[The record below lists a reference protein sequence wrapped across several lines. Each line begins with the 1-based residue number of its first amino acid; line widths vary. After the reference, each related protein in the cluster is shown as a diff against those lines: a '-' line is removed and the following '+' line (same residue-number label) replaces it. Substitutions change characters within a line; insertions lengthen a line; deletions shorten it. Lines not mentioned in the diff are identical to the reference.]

1 MKRIRSPILLLL
13 VFFSVLRVHAQY
25 SGGDGSGNALTLL
38 PQVSCSAIVYPAIYG
53 GGNEN
58 SLSMLLLTQVSC
70 TVAAYPSIFLGGNE
84 TSENSLLLT
93 QTSCAAIVYPN
104 IFAGGND
111 SSFNSI
117 DLEQTSCATPVYPS
131 IFAGGIDDGYS
142 GTALL
147 QTSCTTPADPGIYA
161 GGNSNVNTGVT
172 YLTACAPFADFEAD
186 TQFVCEGDTVNFT
199 DLSLGTPITWDWT
212 FNGGTPL
219 SSSVQNPFV
228 VYNTAGSYDV
238 QLVITTG
245 SGGNSITKTTYIVVG
260 AKPSASLVAGGP
272 ATFCGGDSVQLTVNP
287 AYTSYAWNTGATTQS
302 VYANTSGNY
311 FSVVTAAN
319 GCQANTDTISVMVL
333 SNPVPSISASG
344 PTTLC
349 NADTLTLTSS
359 PGVSYNWLP
368 GSEST
373 QAIEVT
379 ANGTYYVEVTYANG
393 CSNIS
398 APINAVFGTTPATP
412 VVTPSGPLTFCAGDS
427 VVLTSS
433 PATSYLWLP
442 GSSSTQNI
450 TVTNSGTYFVE
461 VGNGTGCTATSV
473 AVTVNV
479 LSNTPTPAITASGAL
494 SFCSGDSVVL
504 TSSPAA
510 SYSWSPGGQTSQSI
524 TVLNSGTYFVQ
535 ADNGNNC
542 PSVSASVVVSTGA
555 TPATPTI
562 GASGPLTFCAGDSV
576 VLTASASASYNW
588 LPGGQTTQSITVTS
602 TGNYYVETGN
612 GTGCTAAS
620 TPVSVTVNAVPATPT
635 IGSSGPIV
643 FCAGDSVVLTASAA
657 ASYNWL
663 PGGQT
668 TQSITVTSTGNY
680 YVETGNGTGCTAASA
695 PVSVTVNVV
704 PATPTIGASGPLTFC
719 SGDSVVLTASAA
731 ASYNW
736 LPGGQTT
743 QSITV
748 TSTGNYYV
756 ETGNG
761 TGCTA
766 ASAPVSVT
774 VNAVPA
780 TPTIGASGPL
790 TFCAGDSVVLT
801 ASAAA
806 SYNWLP
812 GGQTTQSITVTT
824 TGNYYVETSNG
835 SCTAQSLLIS
845 VNVLPSP
852 AVPLVSAS
860 GSLTFCEGDSVVLT
874 SSLADSY
881 VWNPGGSINQSLT
894 VFTSGTYFVEV
905 SNSSGCSANSL
916 PVLVTVNPNPTINLN
931 GSLVA
936 CVNTVESYTTTN
948 LGGVDY
954 LWTIDNG
961 TLVSGIGTNS
971 VNVLFPDTGQ
981 AEVMVIVTNST
992 TSCFSQSLIG
1002 ITVLPAP
1009 QAYAGNDVSVCE
1021 GQSVQLQAFGGATYS
1036 WLPPTGLSD
1045 PTIFNPVAN
1054 PSTTTQYIVV
1064 VANGS
1069 CTDSDTVLV
1078 TVNPLPTVDAG
1089 PDAYISSDSCAV
1101 LAGSGTGT
1109 YSWWPVVGLSNAFSA
1124 TPAAC
1129 PDSTITYYLTVEGAG
1144 GCSATDSVTVYVTSS
1159 GDELVFP
1166 NTFTPNGDG
1175 KNDVWYIGG
1184 LSRFP
1189 ANRLTVFN
1197 RWGNQVYDAQPYEN
1211 NWDGTSLGR
1220 ELPDG
1225 TYFYVFDRGN
1235 GEELL
1240 KGYLMIIR

>member
-1 MKRIRSPILLLL
+1 M
-13 VFFSVLRVHAQY
+13 RVHAQY

-602 TGNYYVETGN
+602 TGNYYVET
-612 GTGCTAAS
+612 
-620 TPVSVTVNAVPATPT
+620 
-635 IGSSGPIV
+635 
-643 FCAGDSVVLTASAA
+643 
-657 ASYNWL
+657 
-663 PGGQT
+663 
-668 TQSITVTSTGNY
+668 
-680 YVETGNGTGCTAASA
+680 
-695 PVSVTVNVV
+695 
-704 PATPTIGASGPLTFC
+704 
-719 SGDSVVLTASAA
+719 
-731 ASYNW
+731 
-736 LPGGQTT
+736 
-743 QSITV
+743 
-748 TSTGNYYV
+748 
-756 ETGNG
+756 
-761 TGCTA
+761 
-766 ASAPVSVT
+766 
-774 VNAVPA
+774 
-780 TPTIGASGPL
+780 
-790 TFCAGDSVVLT
+790 
-801 ASAAA
+801 
-806 SYNWLP
+806 
-812 GGQTTQSITVTT
+812 
-824 TGNYYVETSNG
+824 
-835 SCTAQSLLIS
+835 
-845 VNVLPSP
+845 
-852 AVPLVSAS
+852 
-860 GSLTFCEGDSVVLT
+860 
-874 SSLADSY
+874 
-881 VWNPGGSINQSLT
+881 
-894 VFTSGTYFVEV
+894 
-905 SNSSGCSANSL
+905 
-916 PVLVTVNPNPTINLN
+916 
-931 GSLVA
+931 
-936 CVNTVESYTTTN
+936 
-948 LGGVDY
+948 
-954 LWTIDNG
+954 
-961 TLVSGIGTNS
+961 
-971 VNVLFPDTGQ
+971 
-981 AEVMVIVTNST
+981 
-992 TSCFSQSLIG
+992 
-1002 ITVLPAP
+1002 
-1009 QAYAGNDVSVCE
+1009 
-1021 GQSVQLQAFGGATYS
+1021 
-1036 WLPPTGLSD
+1036 
-1045 PTIFNPVAN
+1045 
-1054 PSTTTQYIVV
+1054 
-1064 VANGS
+1064 
-1069 CTDSDTVLV
+1069 
-1078 TVNPLPTVDAG
+1078 
-1089 PDAYISSDSCAV
+1089 
-1101 LAGSGTGT
+1101 
-1109 YSWWPVVGLSNAFSA
+1109 
-1124 TPAAC
+1124 
-1129 PDSTITYYLTVEGAG
+1129 
-1144 GCSATDSVTVYVTSS
+1144 
-1159 GDELVFP
+1159 
-1166 NTFTPNGDG
+1166 
-1175 KNDVWYIGG
+1175 
-1184 LSRFP
+1184 
-1189 ANRLTVFN
+1189 
-1197 RWGNQVYDAQPYEN
+1197 
-1211 NWDGTSLGR
+1211 
-1220 ELPDG
+1220 
-1225 TYFYVFDRGN
+1225 
-1235 GEELL
+1235 
-1240 KGYLMIIR
+1240 